1 MSRSIPTT
9 PHNASSAGTR
19 HAALTQALSERIVL
33 IDGAMG
39 TMIQRHT
46 LDEAAFRGS
55 QFANH
60 SSSLRGANDLLCLTQ
75 PQIIRDI
82 HAEYLDAGAEILETN
97 TFNANRIALADY
109 GLEDQSYA
117 INRAAA
123 ALAREAADES
133 ERLTGKTRWV
143 GGALGPTNRTCS
155 LSPDVNRPGYR
166 NTNFQ
171 ELAQAYAEATEG
183 LLDGG
188 ADILVVETIF
198 DTLNAKAALFGIE
211 QVLAK
216 RGIRMPLMISGTITD
231 ASGRTLSGQTPEAFY
246 ASLRHADPISI
257 GLNCAL
263 GAPEMRQ
270 HIQALSR
277 ISDLPISAYPNAG
290 LPNEL
295 GDYDDTPGSMAEHL
309 HAWAQQGIVNLVGG
323 CCGSSPDHIRAIA
336 DAIQG
341 LKPRQLQPSAT
352 TTLLSGL
359 EPREIRPDS
368 NFVNIGERCNVT
380 GSSRFQRLI
389 KDGELETALRVARHQ
404 VESGAQILDINM
416 DEGLLDSAGHMTEFL
431 NLIASEPDISRVP
444 IMVDSSKWSVLQAGL
459 ECIQGKGIVNSISL
473 KEGVEPFLEQARLVR
488 SYGAAVV
495 VMAFDETG
503 QAETAERKVD
513 ILSRAFAL
521 LTGPDIGF
529 PPQDIIFDPNVFAV
543 ATGIEEHAAY
553 GVAFIDA
560 TRELK
565 RRFPLTHVSGGVSNL
580 SFSFRGL
587 PEVREAMHSVFLFHA
602 IQAGMDMGIVNPAQI
617 SVYGDIDPELRQ
629 RCEDVILNSRADA
642 GDRLLEIADQF
653 RGGPTKRVEDLSWR
667 EAPVAERMAHS
678 LIRGIDRFIDTDTKQ
693 AYEALGSPL
702 AVIEGPLM
710 AGMNQVGDLFG
721 AGQMFLPQVVKSAR
735 VMKKAVAWL
744 TPYLEAERATGIGTK
759 GKVLLAT
766 VKGDV
771 HDIGKNIVG
780 VVLQCNGYTVID
792 LGVMVPAQTIID
804 KAVEHQV
811 DIIGLSGLI
820 TPSLDEMVFV
830 AEELTAQGFTLPLLI
845 GGATTSA
852 VHTALRIAP
861 AYEPGVLY
869 VTDASRAVG
878 VASKLLSETD
888 RAELLKHTAS
898 EHIRLRILREK
909 QARDKKRAPL
919 AKARVNRLQLDLD
932 HVPSAP
938 KQLGPQILDLDLD
951 ALSELIDWGP
961 FFRTWEMAGPYPA
974 ILKDPIVG
982 EQASILF
989 QDAKRMMAKIR
1000 SQKWLQAKAVFE
1012 LIPANQDGDDI
1023 VLWRSDAR
1031 QEQRAR
1037 LPMLRQ
1043 QNAKRHGQN
1052 LCLADFVAPI
1062 GTPDWMGAFAV
1073 TAGLGIQPHLDR
1085 FAADHDDYQALL
1097 LKSLA
1102 DRLAEAAAEWLHRHV
1117 RTQAWGYAAQEALK
1131 TSALVDEKY
1140 QGIRPAPGYPACPD
1154 HQAKRAL
1161 FELLRPTDRVG
1172 MELTDGMAMLPAA
1185 SVSGWYFAHPQA
1197 KYFGI
1202 GHIGADQVQDY
1213 ADRMEWSLQQAQ
1225 RYLSPLIR

>member
-1 MSRSIPTT
+1 MSPMTPAQRRS
-9 PHNASSAGTR
+9 
-19 HAALTQALSERIVL
+19 ALTQALAERIVI

-39 TMIQRHT
+39 TMIQRHP
-46 LDEAAFRGS
+46 LDEAAFRGT
-55 QFANH
+55 QFADH
-60 SSSLRGANDLLCLTQ
+60 GSSLRGANDLLCLTQ

-109 GLEDQSYA
+109 DLEDQSYA

-133 ERLTGKTRWV
+133 ERLTGRPRWV

-155 LSPDVNRPGYR
+155 LSPDVNRPGFR
-166 NTNFQ
+166 NTNFK
-171 ELAQAYAEATEG
+171 ELAAAYAEATEG

-216 RGIRMPLMISGTITD
+216 RGIRIPLMVSGTITD
-231 ASGRTLSGQTPEAFY
+231 ASGRTLSGQTAEAFY

-295 GDYDDTPGSMAEHL
+295 GDYDDSPGSMAEHL
-309 HAWAQQGIVNLVGG
+309 HAWAEQGIVNLVGG

-336 DAIQG
+336 EAVQG
-341 LKPRQLQPSAT
+341 LKPRQLQPAAT

-368 NFVNIGERCNVT
+368 NFVNVGERCNVT
-380 GSSRFQRLI
+380 GSRRFQRLI
-389 KDGELETALRVARHQ
+389 KDGDLETALRVARHQ
-404 VESGAQILDINM
+404 VESGAQVLDINM
-416 DEGLLDSAGHMTEFL
+416 DEGLLDSAAHMAEFL
-431 NLIASEPDISRVP
+431 NLIASEPDISVVP
-444 IMVDSSKWSVLQAGL
+444 IMVDSSKWSVIQAGL

-473 KEGVEPFLEQARLVR
+473 KEGVEPFLEQARMVR

-495 VMAFDETG
+495 VMAFDEKG

-513 ILSRAFAL
+513 ILSRAYAL
-521 LTGPDIGF
+521 LTGPQIGF

-543 ATGIEEHAAY
+543 ATGIEEHNGY
-553 GVAFIDA
+553 GLAFIEA

-602 IQAGMDMGIVNPAQI
+602 IQAGMDMGIVNPAQLT
-617 SVYGDIDPELRQ
+617 VYADIDPELRQ
-629 RCEDVILNSRADA
+629 RCEDVILNTRPDA

-653 RGGPTKRVEDLSWR
+653 RGGPKKRVEDLSWR
-667 EAPVAERMAHS
+667 EAPVNERMAHS
-678 LIRGIDRFIDTDTKQ
+678 LIRGIDRFIDIDTKE
-693 AYEALGSPL
+693 AFEALGSPL

-744 TPYLEAERATGIGTK
+744 TPYLEAERASGIGTK

-804 KAVEHQV
+804 KAIAHKV

-888 RAELLKHTAS
+888 RVELLEHTAS
-898 EHIRLRILREK
+898 EHERLRVLRAK
-909 QARDKKRAPL
+909 QSRDKKRAPL
-919 AKARVNRLQLDLD
+919 ASARSNRLQLDLD
-932 HVPSAP
+932 GVPSAP
-938 KQLGPQILDLDLD
+938 KLVGPQILDLDLD
-951 ALSELIDWGP
+951 ALSELIDWAP
-961 FFRTWEMAGPYPA
+961 FFRTWELAGPYPA

-982 EQASILF
+982 EQAGILF
-989 QDAKRMMAKIR
+989 DDAKRMLGQIR
-1000 SQKWLQAKAVFE
+1000 AEKWLQAKAVFE
-1012 LIPANQDGDDI
+1012 LMPANQEGDDI
-1023 VLWRSDAR
+1023 VIWASEQR
-1031 QEQRAR
+1031 QEIRAR

-1043 QNAKRHGQN
+1043 QNAKKHGPN
-1052 LCLADFVAPI
+1052 LCLADFVAPT

-1073 TAGLGIQPHLDR
+1073 TAGLGIEPHLAR

-1117 RTQAWGYAAQEALK
+1117 RTQAWAYAEGEDLDR
-1131 TSALVDEKY
+1131 SALIAEGY

-1154 HQAKRAL
+1154 HQAKRTLFAL
-1161 FELLRPTDRVG
+1161 LKPSDRVG
-1172 MELTDGMAMLPAA
+1172 MALTEGMAMLPAA
-1185 SVSGWYFAHPQA
+1185 SVSGWHFAHPQA

-1202 GHIGADQVQDY
+1202 GHIGEDQLQDY
-1213 ADRMEWSLQQAQ
+1213 AERMEWSEKQAK
-1225 RYLSPLIR
+1225 RHLAPLLR

>member
-1 MSRSIPTT
+1 MSLLT
-9 PHNASSAGTR
+9 
-19 HAALTQALSERIVL
+19 AAQRRQALDQALAERIVL

-46 LDEAAFRGS
+46 LDEGAFRGDR
-55 QFANH
+55 FAEH
-60 SSSLRGANDLLCLTQ
+60 RSPLKGANDLLCLTQ

-97 TFNANRIALADY
+97 TFNANAIALADY
-109 GLEDQSYA
+109 DLQHLSYE
-117 INRAAA
+117 INKAAA
-123 ALAREAADES
+123 TLARQAADES
-133 ERLTGKTRWV
+133 ERLTGKPRWV

-155 LSPDVNRPGYR
+155 LSPDVNRPGFR

-171 ELAQAYAEATEG
+171 ELAAAYAEAAEG

-216 RGIRMPLMISGTITD
+216 RGIRIPLMVSGTITD
-231 ASGRTLSGQTPEAFY
+231 ASGRTLSGQTAEAFY

-295 GDYDDTPGSMAEHL
+295 GGYDDTPGAMAEHL
-309 HAWAQQGIVNLVGG
+309 HAWAEQGIVNLVGG
-323 CCGSSPDHIRAIA
+323 CCGSSPEHIRAIA
-336 DAIQG
+336 EAVQG
-341 LKPRQLQPSAT
+341 LKPRQVQPAAT

-368 NFVNIGERCNVT
+368 NFVNVGERCNVT
-380 GSSRFQRLI
+380 GSRRFQRLI

-404 VESGAQILDINM
+404 VDSGAQVLDINM
-416 DEGLLDSAGHMTEFL
+416 DEGLLDSAAHMREFL

-444 IMVDSSKWSVLQAGL
+444 IMVDSSKWSVIQAGL

-495 VMAFDETG
+495 VMAFDEQG
-503 QAETAERKVD
+503 QAESTERKVE
-513 ILSRAFAL
+513 ILSRAYAL
-521 LTGPDIGF
+521 LTGPEIGF
-529 PPQDIIFDPNVFAV
+529 APQDIIFDPNVFAV
-543 ATGIEEHAAY
+543 ATGIEAHNDY
-553 GVAFIDA
+553 GLAFIEA

-587 PEVREAMHSVFLFHA
+587 PEVREAMHSVFLYHA
-602 IQAGMDMGIVNPAQI
+602 IQAGMDMGIVNPAQLT
-617 SVYGDIDPELRQ
+617 VYGDIDPVLRE
-629 RCEDVILNSRADA
+629 RCEDVILNRRPDA

-653 RGGPTKRVEDLSWR
+653 RGGPKKRVEDLSWR
-667 EAPVAERMAHS
+667 EAPVNERMAHS
-678 LIRGIDRFIDTDTKQ
+678 LIRGIDRFIDQDTQ
-693 AYEALGSPL
+693 EAFEALGSPL

-710 AGMNQVGDLFG
+710 DGMNQVGDLFG

-744 TPYLEAERATGIGTK
+744 TPYLEAERASGVGTK

-792 LGVMVPAQTIID
+792 LGVMVPAQTILD
-804 KAVEHQV
+804 QAREHQV
-811 DIIGLSGLI
+811 DLIGLSGLI

-830 AEELTAQGFTLPLLI
+830 AEEMQAQGFELPLLI

-861 AYEPGVLY
+861 AYDPGVLY

-888 RAELLKHTAS
+888 RKAILEHTAS
-898 EHIRLRILREK
+898 EHARLRALRAK
-909 QARDKKRAPL
+909 QSRDKQRAPL
-919 AKARVNRLQLDLD
+919 AQARSNRLQLDLD
-932 HVPSAP
+932 GVAQAP
-938 KQLGPQILDLDLD
+938 ALSGVQTLDLEL
-951 ALSELIDWGP
+951 AELAQLIDWSP
-961 FFRTWEMAGPYPA
+961 FFQTWELAGGYPA
-974 ILKDPIVG
+974 ILEDAVVG
-982 EQASILF
+982 EQARILF
-989 QDAKRMMAKIR
+989 DDAQEMLAELVDKR
-1000 SQKWLQAKAVFE
+1000 WLQAKAVFE
-1012 LIPANQDGDDI
+1012 LFPANQDGDDVVI
-1023 VLWRSDAR
+1023 WASEAR
-1031 QEQRAR
+1031 TQERAR

-1043 QNAKRHGQN
+1043 QNAKKHSAN
-1052 LCLADFVAPI
+1052 LCLADFVAPA
-1062 GTPDWMGAFAV
+1062 GAPDWMGAFAV
-1073 TAGLGIQPHLDR
+1073 TAGLGIQAHLDR
-1085 FAADHDDYQALL
+1085 FAAEHDDYRALL

-1117 RTQAWGYAAQEALK
+1117 RTQGWGYAHDEALD
-1131 TSALVDEKY
+1131 SAALIQERY

-1154 HQAKRAL
+1154 HQAKRSLFAL
-1161 FELLRPTDRVG
+1161 IQPTERAG
-1172 MELTDGMAMLPAA
+1172 ITLTEGMAMSPAA
-1185 SVSGWYFAHPQA
+1185 SVSGWLFAHPQA
-1197 KYFGI
+1197 RYFGI
-1202 GHIGADQVQDY
+1202 GHIGEDQLQDY
-1213 ADRMEWSLQQAQ
+1213 AERMGWTPKQA
-1225 RYLSPLIR
+1225 RRHLAPLLR